1 MRHGK
6 DGYKLRRDPAHRRA
20 LLRNLTASVVEK
32 NRVTTTL
39 AKAKA
44 VQPIVEKMVSLG
56 KSGTLADKRRALAF
70 FYKRQTVQKL
80 FDEVAPR
87 FMDRRG
93 GYTRIIR
100 GDFRKG
106 DGAETAIIEFVDY
119 QFAPKEKKQKDKAK
133 TKTKTAKETK
143 AKAKKAGKA

>member
-1 MRHGK
+1 MRHAK
-6 DGYKLRRDPAHRRA
+6 DGYKLRRNPAHRRA

-44 VQPIVEKMVSLG
+44 VQPIVEKMIGLG
-56 KSGTLADKRRALAF
+56 KSGTLADKRRAFAYF
-70 FYKRQTVQKL
+70 FKRQTVKTL

-87 FMDRRG
+87 FMDRQG

-106 DGAETAIIEFVDY
+106 DGAETAIIEFVDF
-119 QFAPKEKKQKDKAK
+119 QFVAKEKKKKDKKA
-133 TKTKTAKETK
+133 
-143 AKAKKAGKA
+143 AKA

>member
-6 DGYKLRRDPAHRRA
+6 DGYKLRRNPAHRRA
-20 LLRNLTASVVEK
+20 LLRNLAASVVER

-44 VQPIVEKMVSLG
+44 VQPIVEKMVGLG
-56 KSGTLADKRRALAF
+56 KAGTLADKRRAFAF
-70 FYKRQTVQKL
+70 FFRRQTVQKL

-100 GDFRKG
+100 SDFRKG

-119 QFAPKEKKQKDKAK
+119 RFTPKDKKKKEKKPAK
-133 TKTKTAKETK
+133 P
-143 AKAKKAGKA
+143 

>member
-6 DGYKLRRDPAHRRA
+6 DGYKMRRNPAHRRA

-44 VQPIVEKMVSLG
+44 VQPIVEKMIGLG
-56 KSGTLADKRRALAF
+56 KSGTLADKRRAFAYF
-70 FYKRQTVQKL
+70 FKRQTVKTL

-87 FMDRRG
+87 FMDRQG

-106 DGAETAIIEFVDY
+106 DGSETAIIEFVDF
-119 QFAPKEKKQKDKAK
+119 QFVAKEQKKKKDK
-133 TKTKTAKETK
+133 K
-143 AKAKKAGKA
+143 AVKN

>member
-6 DGYKLRRDPAHRRA
+6 DGTKLRRDPAHRRA
-20 LLRNLTASVVEK
+20 LLRNLAASVVEK

-44 VQPIVEKMVSLG
+44 VQPIVEKMVGLG
-56 KSGTLADKRRALAF
+56 KSGTLADKRRALAYF
-70 FYKRQTVQKL
+70 FKRSTVQKL

-93 GYTRIIR
+93 GYTRVIR

-106 DGAETAIIEFVDY
+106 DGAETAILEFVDY
-119 QFAPKEKKQKDKAK
+119 QYSPKEKKKKEKK
-133 TKTKTAKETK
+133 T
-143 AKAKKAGKA
+143 GKA

>member
-1 MRHGK
+1 MRHAK

-44 VQPIVEKMVSLG
+44 VQPIVEKMIGLG
-56 KSGTLADKRRALAF
+56 KSGTLADKRRALAYF
-70 FYKRQTVQKL
+70 FRRQTVQKL

-87 FMDRRG
+87 FMDRQG

-106 DGAETAIIEFVDY
+106 DGAETAILEFVDF
-119 QFAPKEKKQKDKAK
+119 QFVAKEKKKKDK
-133 TKTKTAKETK
+133 K
-143 AKAKKAGKA
+143 AAKK

>member
-20 LLRNLTASVVEK
+20 LLRNLAASVVEK

-44 VQPIVEKMVSLG
+44 VQPIVEKMVGLG

-70 FYKRQTVQKL
+70 STSGPRCRSCSTRWRRASWTVAAAIRASSAATSARAT
-80 FDEVAPR
+80 APR
-87 FMDRRG
+87 RRSSSSSTTSSPQG
-93 GYTRIIR
+93 
-100 GDFRKG
+100 
-106 DGAETAIIEFVDY
+106 
-119 QFAPKEKKQKDKAK
+119 KKQKDKA
-133 TKTKTAKETK
+133 KTAKETK
-143 AKAKKAGKA
+143 AKAKKAAKA

>member
-1 MRHGK
+1 MRHAK

-44 VQPIVEKMVSLG
+44 VQPIVEKMIGLG
-56 KSGTLADKRRALAF
+56 KSGTLADKRRALSYF
-70 FYKRQTVQKL
+70 FRRQTVQKL

-87 FMDRRG
+87 FMDRQG

-106 DGAETAIIEFVDY
+106 DGAETAILEFVDF
-119 QFAPKEKKQKDKAK
+119 QFVAKEKKKKDK
-133 TKTKTAKETK
+133 K
-143 AKAKKAGKA
+143 AAKK

>member
-1 MRHGK
+1 MRHAK

-20 LLRNLTASVVEK
+20 LLRNLSASVVEK

-44 VQPIVEKMVSLG
+44 VQPIVEKMIGLG
-56 KSGTLADKRRALAF
+56 KSGTLADKRRAFAYF
-70 FYKRQTVQKL
+70 FKRKTVQTL

-87 FMDRRG
+87 FMDRQG

-106 DGAETAIIEFVDY
+106 DGAETAIIEFVDF
-119 QFAPKEKKQKDKAK
+119 QFVAKEKKKKDK
-133 TKTKTAKETK
+133 K
-143 AKAKKAGKA
+143 AAKK

>member
-1 MRHGK
+1 MRHAK

-20 LLRNLTASVVEK
+20 LLRNLTASVVEN

-44 VQPIVEKMVSLG
+44 VQPIVEKMIGLG
-56 KSGTLADKRRALAF
+56 KAGTLADKRRALAYF
-70 FYKRQTVQKL
+70 FKRQTVQKL

-87 FMDRRG
+87 FMDRQG

-119 QFAPKEKKQKDKAK
+119 SLSPRKKRKK
-133 TKTKTAKETK
+133 TKRRPKPDVE
-143 AKAKKAGKA
+143 AGIAQW

>member
-1 MRHGK
+1 MRHAK

-44 VQPIVEKMVSLG
+44 VQPIVEKMIGLG
-56 KSGTLADKRRALAF
+56 KSGTLADKRRALAYF
-70 FYKRQTVQKL
+70 FRRQTVQKL

-87 FMDRRG
+87 FMDRQG
-93 GYTRIIR
+93 GYTRILR

-106 DGAETAIIEFVDY
+106 DGAETAIIEFVDF
-119 QFAPKEKKQKDKAK
+119 QFVAKEKKKKDK
-133 TKTKTAKETK
+133 K
-143 AKAKKAGKA
+143 AAKK

>member
-1 MRHGK
+1 MRHAK

-20 LLRNLTASVVEK
+20 LLRNLTASVVER

-44 VQPIVEKMVSLG
+44 VQPIVEKMIGLG
-56 KSGTLADKRRALAF
+56 KSGTLADKRRALAYF
-70 FYKRQTVQKL
+70 FRRQTVQTL

-87 FMDRRG
+87 FMDRQG

-106 DGAETAIIEFVDY
+106 DGAETAILEFVD
-119 QFAPKEKKQKDKAK
+119 FKFVPKEKKK
-133 TKTKTAKETK
+133 KE
-143 AKAKKAGKA
+143 KKATKK

>member
-1 MRHGK
+1 MRHAK
-6 DGYKLRRDPAHRRA
+6 DGYKLRRNPAHRRA

-44 VQPIVEKMVSLG
+44 VQPIVEKMIGLG
-56 KSGTLADKRRALAF
+56 KSGTLADKRRALAYF
-70 FYKRQTVQKL
+70 FKRQTVQKL

-87 FMDRRG
+87 FMDRQG

-100 GDFRKG
+100 VDFRKG
-106 DGAETAIIEFVDY
+106 DGAETAIIEFVDH
-119 QFAPKEKKQKDKAK
+119 QFVAKEKKK
-133 TKTKTAKETK
+133 KEK
-143 AKAKKAGKA
+143 KSAKA

>member
-1 MRHGK
+1 MRHAK

-44 VQPIVEKMVSLG
+44 VQPIVEKMIGLG
-56 KSGTLADKRRALAF
+56 KSGTLADKRRAFAYF
-70 FYKRQTVQKL
+70 FKRETVTTL

-87 FMDRRG
+87 FMDRQG

-106 DGAETAIIEFVDY
+106 DGAETAIIEFVDF
-119 QFAPKEKKQKDKAK
+119 QFVTKEKKKKDKK
-133 TKTKTAKETK
+133 TD
-143 AKAKKAGKA
+143 KK